1 MTRPKSTQA
10 DARRV
15 RLDDG
20 RELTV
25 SLNALTWREI
35 REYVAGVP
43 SFDPAHPEA
52 SITAERRHA
61 ELKGR
66 CAGLSTDEV
75 LALGFE
81 DFSRLSKKISD
92 LIVSPV
98 ETDPS

>member
-1 MTRPKSTQA
+1 MTKTKSTQP
-10 DARRV
+10 DPRRV

-35 REYVAGVP
+35 REYTAGVP

-52 SITAERRHA
+52 AASAERRHA

-66 CAGLSTDEV
+66 CCGLSADEV

-81 DFSRLSKKISD
+81 DFLRLSRKISD